1 MVGEEEAIRV
11 MSLKRRRE
19 GFHQLILGVGVS
31 DKVDQTCGN
40 DMWQVADRAGDD
52 VVFMIIQYDWKCTQ
66 GFYERCVCINL
77 FFRYFGGRGENKVS
91 VLNQDWFGIGKT
103 TLFRNRPSGVLR

>member
-11 MSLKRRRE
+11 MSLKAAGGE

-52 VVFMIIQYDWKCTQ
+52 VVFMIIQYDRKCTQ
-66 GFYERCVCINL
+66 GFYEGCVCINL
-77 FFRYFGGRGENKVS
+77 FRYFGGRVRTK
-91 VLNQDWFGIGKT
+91 
-103 TLFRNRPSGVLR
+103 